1 MDKIIAFDVE
11 TPNYRNNRICSIGL
25 TIIENGEILDTQY
38 YLINPECEFDYR
50 NTQIHGISSEDVTD
64 APTFP
69 EVWDII
75 GGLFRSCL
83 VSFHS
88 GSNFDLCVLQKTLFA
103 YGINESLVY
112 FVDTVTISRAMIRD
126 TENHNLTTLCE
137 RFSID
142 LEHHNA
148 GSDSYACAKLLCC
161 LIEAGANLDR
171 FTKSFQLK
179 MSSISNQKY
188 TTKRLSTNSQS
199 LLMLNGILSG
209 ITCDN
214 ILVEAEVNYLQN
226 WLDDNA
232 ELQGNYPYDKIY
244 ATLSNALADGILTN
258 SELNYML
265 NLFKQ
270 VTNPVDE
277 SSCNCNRLDINGKNI
292 CLSGEFDYGS
302 KAEVNSL
309 LISRGA
315 YIHDTIVQK
324 TDILVVGG
332 QGSTAWSA
340 GNYGNKVKK
349 ALEMQGKG
357 SGILLFREADFI
369 TAIDG

>member
-11 TPNYRNNRICSIGL
+11 TPNFRNDRICSIGL
-25 TIIENGEILDTQY
+25 TVIENGEIRDTQY
-38 YLINPECEFDYR
+38 YLINPECDFDYR
-50 NTQIHGISSEDVTD
+50 NTQIHGISAEDIAD

-75 GGLFRSCL
+75 GDLFRSGL
-83 VSFHS
+83 VAFHS

-112 FVDTVTISRAMIRD
+112 FVDTVTISRAIITD
-126 TENHNLTTLCE
+126 TENHKLPTLCD

-148 GSDSYACAKLLCC
+148 GSDSYACAKILCC
-161 LIEAGANLDR
+161 LIEAGATLDR

-179 MSSISNQKY
+179 ISGVPNQKR
-188 TTKRLSTNSQS
+188 TTQRLSTNSQA
-199 LLMLNGILSG
+199 LLTLNGILSG

-232 ELQGNYPYDKIY
+232 ELQGNYPYDKIFS
-244 ATLSNALADGILTN
+244 TLSDALADDILTK

-265 NLFKQ
+265 SLFKQ

-277 SSCNCNRLDINGKNI
+277 SSCNCDRLDINGKTI
-292 CLSGEFDYGS
+292 CLSGEFDFGS

-315 YIHDTIVQK
+315 YIHTTLVQK
-324 TDILVVGG
+324 TDILLVGG

-357 SGILLFREADFI
+357 SGVLLFREADFFM
-369 TAIDG
+369 AIDG

>member
-1 MDKIIAFDVE
+1 MDKIITFDVE
-11 TPNYRNNRICSIGL
+11 TPNYRNDRICSIGL
-25 TIIENGEILDTQY
+25 TVIENGEIRDTQY
-38 YLINPECEFDYR
+38 YLINPECDFDYR
-50 NTQIHGISSEDVTD
+50 NTQIHGISSEDITD
-64 APTFP
+64 EPIFP
-69 EVWDII
+69 KVWDII
-75 GGLFRSCL
+75 GDLFRSCL
-83 VSFHS
+83 VAFHS

-112 FVDTVTISRAMIRD
+112 FVDTMTISHAMVRD
-126 TENHNLTTLCE
+126 TENHKLPTLCD
-137 RFSID
+137 RFSIE

-161 LIEAGANLDR
+161 LIDAGANLDR

-179 MSSISNQKY
+179 WSGRSTPKY
-188 TTKRLSTNSQS
+188 APPRLSTNSQA
-199 LLMLNGILSG
+199 LLTLNGILSG
-209 ITCDN
+209 IACDD
-214 ILVEAEVNYLQN
+214 ILVEAEVDYLQK

-232 ELQGNYPYDKIY
+232 ELRGNYPYDKIY
-244 ATLSNALADGILTN
+244 STLSNALSDGILTN

-270 VTNPVDE
+270 VTNPIDE
-277 SSCNCNRLDINGKNI
+277 SACNCDRLDVNGKNI

-302 KAEVNSL
+302 KADVNAL

-315 YIHDTIVQK
+315 CIHDNVVQK
-324 TDILVVGG
+324 TDVLVVGG
-332 QGSTAWSA
+332 QGSSAWSA
-340 GNYGNKVKK
+340 SNYGNKVKK

-357 SGILLFREADFI
+357 SGILLFREADFF